1 MRRLGRRRLG
11 GLRWLGGRRL
21 GAVRFLQ
28 LSKLPPLRRRQE
40 ESIRPS
46 ALAAHQ
52 IFRCHSRQL
61 HLRRIGHRILRPA
74 GLPVLPNRGIAP
86 PAILHIVDT
95 QAIAVVQ
102 APPALLHIVAP
113 HHRAEFSHP
122 RADKNPAQKYLLAV
136 REQVYS
142 QVIGSHVHLLDAD
155 ADAALP
161 IPGFQLGKPD
171 IFPFY
176 RPLIGINI

>member
-1 MRRLGRRRLG
+1 MESWRKRTAPSRRRPS
-11 GLRWLGGRRL
+11 LR
-21 GAVRFLQ
+21 
-28 LSKLPPLRRRQE
+28 KPPSRRR
-40 ESIRPS
+40 PS
-46 ALAAHQ
+46 LRK
-52 IFRCHSRQL
+52 FRSRQL